1 MCFLDICSGSFFTKA
16 TLFCLLLFGKSGVF
30 VCHIF
35 LLVRLFFAEVRNSM
49 FTDIIANLMINNYK
63 SLCLIGNF
71 HLFEPF
77 HIV

>member
-1 MCFLDICSGSFFTKA
+1 MLMEC
-16 TLFCLLLFGKSGVF
+16 LFVMF
-30 VCHIF
+30 F

-49 FTDIIANLMINNYK
+49 FTGIIANLMINNYK

-71 HLFEPF
+71 HLFGPF